1 MDQPVPDESSFLIE
15 SFSENDPISGGSG
28 DTGGS
33 HGGETSGTGDS
44 LGGGTSGA
52 CESQGAGTSF
62 PGGIHGSGRSVP
74 GGIHGSGTSDP
85 GESQGD
91 GTSDPDDD
99 YCDEDGAEYIAY
111 LLRGEELPHVP
122 LSFLMEMPEGG
133 NFS

>member
-33 HGGETSGTGDS
+33 QGGETSGTGEG

-52 CESQGAGTSF
+52 CESQGAGT
-62 PGGIHGSGRSVP
+62 SVP

-85 GESQGD
+85 GESQGG

-111 LLRGEELPHVP
+111 LLRGEESPHVP
-122 LSFLMEMPEGG
+122 LSFFMEMPEGG